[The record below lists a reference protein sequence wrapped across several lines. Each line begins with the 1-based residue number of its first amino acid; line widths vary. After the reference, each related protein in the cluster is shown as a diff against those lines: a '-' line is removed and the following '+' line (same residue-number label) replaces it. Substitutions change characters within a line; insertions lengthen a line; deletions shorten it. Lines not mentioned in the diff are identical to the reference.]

1 MISYVRN
8 EASLH
13 AIKLKRYL
21 VNLGF
26 SVFLDVHEI
35 ETGADWHDVIF
46 FPLFYLLPL

>member
-13 AIKLKRYL
+13 AIKLKRNL
-21 VNLGF
+21 VDLGF

-35 ETGADWHDVIF
+35 TEG
-46 FPLFYLLPL
+46 